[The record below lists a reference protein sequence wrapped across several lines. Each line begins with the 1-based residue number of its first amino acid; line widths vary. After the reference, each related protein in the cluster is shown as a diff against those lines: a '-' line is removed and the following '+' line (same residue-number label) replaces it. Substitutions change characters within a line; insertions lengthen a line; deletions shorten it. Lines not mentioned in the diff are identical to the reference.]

1 MSDTQLMG
9 TELQQRI
16 IGAIVLVALGVIFIP
31 ALLDGSGYRSREART
46 IEIPAPPEFPPLSQ
60 TRLEPI
66 PTPVD
71 AKIKQVEKQQQQQAQ
86 EPVQA
91 WALQAGTFSSKANAD
106 KFAAGLKKYG
116 HAYVDDIIMDGKK
129 VYRVR
134 IGPELDKERLQ
145 VVSDKLNKDRKI
157 KSFITTHP

>member
-1 MSDTQLMG
+1 MG

-16 IGAIVLVALGVIFIP
+16 LGAIVLVALGVIFIP
-31 ALLDGSGYRSREART
+31 ALLDGSGYRAREGRT

-60 TRLEPI
+60 TRLAPV
-66 PTPVD
+66 PTPID
-71 AKIKQVEKQQQQQAQ
+71 TKIKQVEKEQQQQA
-86 EPVQA
+86 EAPVQA

-106 KFAAGLKKYG
+106 KFASGLKTYG
-116 HAYVDDIIMDGKK
+116 HAYVDDIMLDGKK

-134 IGPELDKERLQ
+134 IGPELDKDRLQ
-145 VVSDKLNKDRKI
+145 TLSDKLNKERKI